1 MLRVACARTPH
12 EQRRPPRTAPSCAL
26 QLHRRGST
34 LPVHTQ
40 QHRVMRDAFCV
51 GRYTTWIGGSILAS
65 LSTFSTMWVTAQ
77 DYAADPQLI
86 FKKFS

>member
-1 MLRVACARTPH
+1 
-12 EQRRPPRTAPSCAL
+12 
-26 QLHRRGST
+26 
-34 LPVHTQ
+34 VHTQ
-40 QHRVMRDAFCV
+40 QQRVTRDAFCV